1 MPVSHKLQASK
12 KKNSWK
18 KKRAKATAPQVDV
31 EVVQGEE
38 AEEPLPPQRHVA
50 VAVVSLSALF
60 TLTSI
65 YVAQFWRASPDDSL
79 GLVLSGPQQN
89 ASVNARDKLSLSYG
103 GSLGAAV
110 AAMGAPSGAIPESS
124 KYDGL
129 LQVQDSQQ
137 PAPAPV
143 TTVISQARISPRA
156 AGTQTRLR
164 LAHISPRQPGNFRQ
178 PRVLWIH
185 LHGYGGTTICDMA
198 RSQGEKVPRAQDN
211 CNVMPDLCSTPKI
224 FRTPCTKRASS
235 LQYTFTA
242 IERAVDEDDLSCSGG
257 AASSPGA
264 TMLYGAMLRDP
275 LSGIKSTWIG
285 NELEKDLILA
295 AIKTKTRPRNFQYH
309 FCLPPSDTYQHFD
322 NFAVRTLS
330 GDYDVAPGEVTSRH
344 LERAKEVLSRL
355 DVVLILEHL
364 VDHLP
369 QLHAIFGW
377 DLMMDNPW
385 RSHRH
390 RIPKNAM
397 SPGEEMFLKKVNAW
411 DYELYEFG
419 KELALE
425 RTAQAKLRL
434 LPS

>member
-1 MPVSHKLQASK
+1 MRIPHKLQASK
-12 KKNSWK
+12 KKSSWK

-31 EVVQGEE
+31 ELVQAGEA
-38 AEEPLPPQRHVA
+38 AEEPAAPQRHVA

-79 GLVLSGPQQN
+79 GLVFSGPQKN
-89 ASVNARDKLSLSYG
+89 TSANLRDKLSLTYG
-103 GSLGAAV
+103 GVAV
-110 AAMGAPSGAIPESS
+110 TTMGAPSGAILESTR
-124 KYDGL
+124 YDGL

-137 PAPAPV
+137 PVPV
-143 TTVISQARISPRA
+143 TAIPRVISQARISPSA

-164 LAHISPRQPGNFRQ
+164 LVHMSSRQPGNFRQ
-178 PRVLWIH
+178 PRVLWLH

-198 RSQGEKVPRAQDN
+198 RSQGEKIPRAQDN

-257 AASSPGA
+257 AASSPGP

-285 NELEKDLILA
+285 NELEKDLILS

-355 DVVLILEHL
+355 DVLLILEHL

-369 QLHAIFGW
+369 QLHAVFGW
-377 DLMMDNPW
+377 DLVDNPW

-397 SPGEEMFLKKVNAW
+397 SPEEEIFLKKVNAW